1 VARSERVYIRMT
13 AEDKNKFK
21 ELAAVYG
28 MEGALSEFFRVVLS
42 HIDEKRPA
50 LTVKISPRQRVE

>member
-1 VARSERVYIRMT
+1 MERSERVYIRLT
-13 AEDKNKFK
+13 VEERKKFE
-21 ELAAVYG
+21 ELAEVYG
-28 MEGALSEFFRVVLS
+28 MGKALSEFFRVMIN

>member
-1 VARSERVYIRMT
+1 MARSERVYIRMT

-28 MEGALSEFFRVVLS
+28 MEGALSEFFRVVIN

>member
-1 VARSERVYIRMT
+1 MARSERVYIRLT
-13 AEDKNKFK
+13 VEERKKFE

-28 MEGALSEFFRVVLS
+28 MTGALSEFFRVVIN

>member
-1 VARSERVYIRMT
+1 MARSERVNIRLT
-13 AEDKNKFK
+13 VEDKKKFE
-21 ELAAVYG
+21 ELAEVYG
-28 MEGALSEFFRVVLS
+28 MEGALSEFFRVVIN